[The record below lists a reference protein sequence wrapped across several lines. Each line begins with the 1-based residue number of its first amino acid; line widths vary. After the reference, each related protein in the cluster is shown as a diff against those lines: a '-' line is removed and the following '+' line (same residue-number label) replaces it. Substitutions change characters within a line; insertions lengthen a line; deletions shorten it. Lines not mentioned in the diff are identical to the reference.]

1 MEKFSTKKI
10 FEDLTHKTVSEAE
23 VEEVEG
29 NLREYFSILVE
40 WIEVS
45 KKKEK
50 ESKNG

>member
-1 MEKFSTKKI
+1 MEKNLTKKI

-40 WIEVS
+40 WLES
-45 KKKEK
+45 SNNKKEK
-50 ESKNG
+50 NNA